1 MQCLNLLRRQSHS
14 GRIGNDLQRPIA
26 IMAKATSIKEALGR
40 FEKEAG
46 ITAAETEMVR
56 RAWQSLGST
65 VANGLLNAC
74 SLQVDLTAQV
84 PSIEKMDGSLSILKA
99 CRYAPSNTDFIHC
112 CSVKSGTHDALSPYA
127 GT

>member
-1 MQCLNLLRRQSHS
+1 MQCLNLLRRQYHS
-14 GRIGNDLQRPIA
+14 ERIGNDLQRPIA

-46 ITAAETEMVR
+46 ITAAETETVR

-74 SLQVDLTAQV
+74 LTAGGFDSSG
-84 PSIEKMDGSLSILKA
+84 PINREDGRQPEYSESLSVCTIQYLFHPLLFREEWHA
-99 CRYAPSNTDFIHC
+99 
-112 CSVKSGTHDALSPYA
+112 
-127 GT
+127 